1 VTAYSL
7 RARLLALWVLLLT
20 SAAATAY
27 LMYGVYN
34 QSTGVQVAQT
44 EIAVARA
51 CRAIIDRYAMLVRD
65 RGGRI
70 AEGDLAEMVAAALG
84 RFGGGRRRHLER
96 VG

>member
-1 VTAYSL
+1 MTAYSL

-44 EIAVARA
+44 EIAVAREA
-51 CRAIIDRYAMLVRD
+51 DMPGFEAYARELRTSVYRA
-65 RGGRI
+65 
-70 AEGDLAEMVAAALG
+70 
-84 RFGGGRRRHLER
+84 FH
-96 VG
+96 